1 MSTESNPIMPILKEA
16 TAAQHSATEENS
28 FNTLLMGG
36 KLPQAAYVDTL
47 AQMLLIHRAYEARLR
62 AAQPAIAYEVPAHE
76 FQTPYLE
83 ADLAFFER
91 DATAI
96 EPVPATQTFLDFI
109 AAIPTSGD
117 DALRLLGVHYV
128 FEGSNNGSKWAAKS
142 IREAYDLPETSE
154 GTRYFDRYGQKQAK
168 NWKYFKDTMNEIE
181 FNDAQRAALVNAA
194 VYTFDAIGL
203 VHRDLGERFAAV
215 MKG

>member
-1 MSTESNPIMPILKEA
+1 MSNDINPIMPVLKNA
-16 TAAQHSATEENS
+16 TAEQHNATEENS
-28 FNTLLMGG
+28 FNTQLMGG
-36 KLPQAAYVDTL
+36 KLPQTAYVETL
-47 AQMLLIHRAYEARLR
+47 AQLLLIHRAYEARLR
-62 AAQPAIAYEVPAHE
+62 EAQPAIAYPVPDHE

-91 DATAI
+91 DTTAI
-96 EPVPATQTFLDFI
+96 EPVAATQTFLNYI
-109 AAIPTSGD
+109 AAIPTVGD

-142 IREAYDLPETSE
+142 IREAYNLPETGE
-154 GTRYFDRYGQKQAK
+154 GTRYFDPYGQKQAK
-168 NWKYFKDTMNEIE
+168 RWKEFKDTMNGID
-181 FNDAQRAALVNAA
+181 FNEAQRQALVDAS